1 MIASDDASVAS
12 KDDKIEDRQKEW
24 RTKMKEEAK
33 RSAQNQLRDWVV
45 VKITEENSPS

>member
-12 KDDKIEDRQKEW
+12 KDDKIDRQKEW

-33 RSAQNQLRDWVV
+33 RSAHVV
-45 VKITEENSPS
+45 VMNLLGSSTH